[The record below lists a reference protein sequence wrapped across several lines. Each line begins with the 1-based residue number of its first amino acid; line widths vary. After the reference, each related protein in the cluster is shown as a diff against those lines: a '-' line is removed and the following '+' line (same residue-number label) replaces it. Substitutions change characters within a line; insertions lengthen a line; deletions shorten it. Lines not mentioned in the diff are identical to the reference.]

1 MQHFIY
7 ASFTA
12 QVSGVCQPKYE
23 TVQTLKS
30 FSGKHCWQRRRKQWK
45 EAAERKDILKVVS
58 LWADDGIS
66 DGMFLKHAKCHFSL
80 KGFDFSHCL
89 SAQCSLRDDHSITSR
104 LWTLGVH
111 PEGSPDIALISAT
124 PSKTWWAL
132 LSVFLSRRGVSPLS
146 STHLTPQPRDVAF
159 LPDTQGS
166 GTKAGGGPAKSPSVI
181 SHRPMRS
188 STPRASGSLGS
199 ISQFITWQISKTFRF
214 TQSNRKRISLTLKFP
229 LHGLWHVSH
238 CLISDVSGKSCVAL
252 QQVCSCTDLQ
262 LQGELTL

>member
-66 DGMFLKHAKCHFSL
+66 NAIFLKHAKCHFSL
-80 KGFDFSHCL
+80 EGFDFSHCL
-89 SAQCSLRDDHSITSR
+89 SAQSGLRDDHSITCR
-104 LWTLGVH
+104 LWILSVY
-111 PEGSPDIALISAT
+111 PEGSPAIALFSAT

-132 LSVFLSRRGVSPLS
+132 LSVFLSRRGVSPLYPPHTTTKRCCIS
-146 STHLTPQPRDVAF
+146 PWHAGVRDKGRQRTCHVSFGDFTQTKVFFHTTCLWKLRLYFPIYHLTNFQD
-159 LPDTQGS
+159 L
-166 GTKAGGGPAKSPSVI
+166 SVH
-181 SHRPMRS
+181 S
-188 STPRASGSLGS
+188 
-199 ISQFITWQISKTFRF
+199 
-214 TQSNRKRISLTLKFP
+214 
-229 LHGLWHVSH
+229 V
-238 CLISDVSGKSCVAL
+238 
-252 QQVCSCTDLQ
+252 
-262 LQGELTL
+262 